1 MGGAAAGVCS
11 RAASAG
17 CSTELAG
24 GRMGGGGA
32 GGWGRRADL
41 VQQRDHLFLAP
52 LLLRLERI
60 RLEAGT
66 QTNTQTNTQANKAFV
81 RQDGRAGAGCVAADG
96 GMSEGAGAG
105 EAMAGGRIVGR

>member
-1 MGGAAAGVCS
+1 
-11 RAASAG
+11 
-17 CSTELAG
+17 
-24 GRMGGGGA
+24 MGGGGA

-52 LLLRLERI
+52 LLLRLERV

-66 QTNTQTNTQANKAFV
+66 QTNTQTNTLTDKQSV
-81 RQDGRAGAGCVAADG
+81 RTAGRTCWSWLCGSSR